1 MQRPH
6 ARSRLKIKSDM
17 DPLRL
22 HTQPGQRPSLAKSK
36 CKPKKSI
43 ILITVGSAAIALI
56 IFFVC
61 YTFLLSGR
69 NRRVS
74 LRYSVVI
81 DGGSSGTRVHVFGY
95 RIDSGNPV
103 FDFIGDDG
111 YASLKLS
118 PGLSSYAG
126 DPEGASVSVAELV
139 EFAKGRVPKG
149 KLKECEIRLMAT
161 AGMRLLDV
169 SVQERIL
176 EVARRVLRSSGF
188 KFRDELASVISGSD
202 EGIYAWV
209 VANHALGSLGG
220 DPLQTTGIV
229 ELGGASTQF
238 LRTIT
243 YGNVSYRIYSHSFLN
258 LGQDAA
264 HEKLWESLNSL
275 AANSTEKGIVTD
287 PCTPKGYIL
296 DKNSTVEGIVLP
308 EESKF
313 TDSLQAAGNFS
324 KCRSAAFNI
333 LQEGK
338 EKCHYKHC
346 SIGSTFTPNLRG
358 SFLATE
364 NFFHTSKFFGL
375 REKDWLS
382 AMISAGES
390 FCGDDWSKLK
400 VKHPTFKD
408 ESLLRY
414 CFSSAYIVSM
424 LHDSLG
430 VALDDQRVEF
440 ASEAGEKG
448 IPLDWALGAF
458 ILNTATA
465 ISDNSEKFF
474 LSNVRKQKIMKP
486 EIKEIKDTLRVQ
498 MLPVHHK
505 SSTTYVFTTKSE
517 SKPTKPILLLVLGL
531 FLSVAITLAFLFVL
545 YMIVFSGWNLRSS
558 FRYSVVIDAGS
569 SGSRAHVFRY
579 WFESGKPVFDFG
591 EENYAS
597 LKLSPGLSSYAD
609 NPQGA
614 SVSVKELVEFAKG
627 RVPKDVLKKSEIRLM
642 ATAGM
647 RLLDVSVQE
656 QILEVTRCVLRS
668 SGFKF
673 QDEWASVIS
682 GFDEGMYAWVVANY
696 ALGSLGGDP
705 LHTTGIVEL
714 GGASAQV
721 TFVSSETAPPGFSR
735 TISYGGVSYKIYSH
749 SFLHYGQVASESREY
764 YNLLIRVSIR
774 KRITASKDGIVTDP
788 CTPKGYIYDNNSV
801 QAAEN
806 FYHTS
811 KFFGLDEKDWL
822 SEMISAGKS
831 FCGEEWS
838 KLKEK
843 YPTTKEK
850 YLDGYCFSSAYII
863 SLLHDSLGFA
873 LDDER
878 IEFANKA
885 GEKGIA
891 LDWALGAFIL
901 NTDTTISA
909 YNGRSRKMLG

>member
-1 MQRPH
+1 
-6 ARSRLKIKSDM
+6 
-17 DPLRL
+17 
-22 HTQPGQRPSLAKSK
+22 
-36 CKPKKSI
+36 
-43 ILITVGSAAIALI
+43 
-56 IFFVC
+56 
-61 YTFLLSGR
+61 
-69 NRRVS
+69 
-74 LRYSVVI
+74 
-81 DGGSSGTRVHVFGY
+81 
-95 RIDSGNPV
+95 
-103 FDFIGDDG
+103 
-111 YASLKLS
+111 
-118 PGLSSYAG
+118 
-126 DPEGASVSVAELV
+126 
-139 EFAKGRVPKG
+139 
-149 KLKECEIRLMAT
+149 
-161 AGMRLLDV
+161 
-169 SVQERIL
+169 
-176 EVARRVLRSSGF
+176 
-188 KFRDELASVISGSD
+188 
-202 EGIYAWV
+202 
-209 VANHALGSLGG
+209 
-220 DPLQTTGIV
+220 
-229 ELGGASTQF
+229 
-238 LRTIT
+238 
-243 YGNVSYRIYSHSFLN
+243 
-258 LGQDAA
+258 
-264 HEKLWESLNSL
+264 
-275 AANSTEKGIVTD
+275 
-287 PCTPKGYIL
+287 
-296 DKNSTVEGIVLP
+296 
-308 EESKF
+308 
-313 TDSLQAAGNFS
+313 
-324 KCRSAAFNI
+324 
-333 LQEGK
+333 
-338 EKCHYKHC
+338 
-346 SIGSTFTPNLRG
+346 
-358 SFLATE
+358 
-364 NFFHTSKFFGL
+364 
-375 REKDWLS
+375 
-382 AMISAGES
+382 
-390 FCGDDWSKLK
+390 
-400 VKHPTFKD
+400 
-408 ESLLRY
+408 
-414 CFSSAYIVSM
+414 
-424 LHDSLG
+424 
-430 VALDDQRVEF
+430 
-440 ASEAGEKG
+440 
-448 IPLDWALGAF
+448 
-458 ILNTATA
+458 
-465 ISDNSEKFF
+465 
-474 LSNVRKQKIMKP
+474 MKP
-486 EIKEIKDTLRVQ
+486 EIKEKDTLRVQ

-531 FLSVAITLAFLFVL
+531 FLSIAITLAFLFVL

-579 WFESGKPVFDFG
+579 WLESGKPVFDFG

-656 QILEVTRCVLRS
+656 EILEVTRGVLRS

-749 SFLHYGQVASESREY
+749 SFLHYGQDEAQEEILKSLQNSGY
-764 YNLLIRVSIR
+764 KLLSLPP
-774 KRITASKDGIVTDP
+774 KLNTLFQSFAAASKDGIVTDP

-801 QAAEN
+801 QAAGNYSACRSATLAKLQDGKENCAYAHCSIGSTFTPDLQGKFLATEN

-901 NTDTTISA
+901 NTDTAISA